1 MNLNLTPKPKSLGTN
16 GADAAPTSSNSAI
29 LENNAARASN
39 VVANSASGTKFPY
52 KQGDM
57 VEGLRLKQGTVIN
70 GARERA
76 VVTIEGGKSIAV
88 PLTEGS
94 QPWDVSPRGFYRVIE
109 VQRKIP
115 EVAEPFETE

>member
-1 MNLNLTPKPKSLGTN
+1 MNLNLAKSLGTN
-16 GADAAPTSSNSAI
+16 GADAAPLSATTAI
-29 LENNAARASN
+29 LENNASRESDA
-39 VVANSASGTKFPY
+39 VANSAPKTEFPY

-76 VVTIEGGKSIAV
+76 VVTIEGGKAIAV

-94 QPWDVSPRGFYRVIE
+94 QPWDVAPRGFYRIIE